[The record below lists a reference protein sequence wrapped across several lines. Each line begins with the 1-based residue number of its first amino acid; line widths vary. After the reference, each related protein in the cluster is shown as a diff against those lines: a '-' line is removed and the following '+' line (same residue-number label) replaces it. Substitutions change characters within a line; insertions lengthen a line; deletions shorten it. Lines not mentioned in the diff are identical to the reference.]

1 MISWESW
8 SGQSSMCSQIESS
21 RKNLENTMLKVLETV
36 CSGFT
41 MFSFSLNK
49 CFSSKLVIFLLY
61 QIPSYVLGR
70 KFSWSMN
77 ICMAYFSC
85 EKNSSEAMKKLAQ
98 SETGNCRAQERPPSS
113 LPYLLAI
120 LQLQEST
127 GKRPSAE
134 GQWWSDLASTTWAQA
149 AAPSQQQNHHIHPF
163 SGSSELPSR
172 EDLSM
177 GLGRK

>member
-1 MISWESW
+1 MGRAQCVAKLNHQGKIWT
-8 SGQSSMCSQIESS
+8 
-21 RKNLENTMLKVLETV
+21 TMLKVLETV

-61 QIPSYVLGR
+61 QIPWYVLGR

-77 ICMAYFSC
+77 ICMAYFSY
-85 EKNSSEAMKKLAQ
+85 EKNSSEEMKKLAW
-98 SETGNCRAQERPPSS
+98 SENGNGKCRAQEGPPSS
-113 LPYLLAI
+113 LPCLLAI
-120 LQLQEST
+120 LQLQGST

-149 AAPSQQQNHHIHPF
+149 AAPRQ
-163 SGSSELPSR
+163 
-172 EDLSM
+172 
-177 GLGRK
+177 